1 MKAHLPVG
9 KSSEMDGVKIFNAQ
23 GQPIGYIGLPELC
36 PDLAFG
42 GPKRNRLY
50 RAGSHS
56 LYAPYAEAVS
66 AV

>member
-36 PDLAFG
+36 PNLAFG

-50 RAGSHS
+50 RASS
-56 LYAPYAEAVS
+56 PIRQAPRRRARQ
-66 AV
+66 